1 MLVRNVKQVS
11 AEELLK
17 MAEAAR
23 GKINTIFLHWTAC
36 AYGQVFDD
44 YHLCIGKDGNIDA
57 PSEMF
62 DLAEVKAHT
71 WMRNAGAVGI
81 AIEAAR
87 GAKIDGEWTINYGK
101 KSPPTEEQIKG
112 LALAVAIICKG
123 AGIPIDKDTV
133 MTHAEIADVDGYG
146 VYDTDP
152 DMRWDLLRL
161 PFASGVSGGE
171 YIRSL
176 ASAKLEDIEKR

>member
-23 GKINTIFLHWTAC
+23 GKIHTIFLHWTAGT
-36 AYGQVFDD
+36 YGQVYDD
-44 YHLCIGKDGNIDA
+44 YHLCIGKDGNIEA
-57 PSEMF
+57 PLAMF
-62 DLAEVKAHT
+62 DLAAVKAHT
-71 WMRNAGAVGI
+71 WLRNTGAVGI

-87 GAKIDGEWTINYGK
+87 GAKINKDWLISFGK
-101 KSPPTEEQIKG
+101 QCPPTLEQVDG
-112 LALAVAIICKG
+112 LALAVALICKG

-146 VYDTDP
+146 VYDSDP

-161 PFASGVSGGE
+161 PFAPTVSGGD
-171 YIRSL
+171 YIRKL
-176 ASAKLEDIEKR
+176 AAGKFAAMCN

>member
-23 GKINTIFLHWTAC
+23 GKIDTIYLHWTAC

-44 YHLCIGKDGNIDA
+44 YHLCIGKDGNFETS
-57 PSEMF
+57 SEMF
-62 DLAEVKAHT
+62 DLAEKKSHT
-71 WMRNAGAVGI
+71 WLRNSGSVGI

-87 GAKIDGEWTINYGK
+87 GAKVDKDGIINYGK
-101 KSPPTEEQIKG
+101 YAQPTREQAEG

-133 MTHAEIADVDGYG
+133 MTHAEIADIDGYG
-146 VYDTDP
+146 IFDSDP

-161 PFASGVSGGE
+161 PFAANMSGGD
-171 YIRSL
+171 YIRKL
-176 ASAKLEDIEKR
+176 AAGKFWGMSN

>member
-1 MLVRNVKQVS
+1 MLVKNVKQVS

-23 GKINTIFLHWTAC
+23 GKIHTIFLHWTAGT
-36 AYGQVFDD
+36 YGQVYDD
-44 YHLCIGKDGNIDA
+44 YHLSIGKEGNFEA
-57 PSEMF
+57 PLEMCN
-62 DLAEVKAHT
+62 LAESKAHT
-71 WMRNAGAVGI
+71 WLRNTGSVGI

-87 GAKIDGEWTINYGK
+87 GAKVDKDGVINYGK
-101 KSPPTEEQIKG
+101 FAPPTREQAKG

-146 VYDTDP
+146 VFDSDP

-161 PFASGVSGGE
+161 PFAANVSGGD
-171 YIRSL
+171 YIRRL
-176 ASAKLEDIEKR
+176 ASAKLADILKR

>member
-1 MLVRNVKQVS
+1 
-11 AEELLK
+11 

-23 GKINTIFLHWTAC
+23 GKIDTIYLHWTAC

-44 YHLCIGKDGNIDA
+44 YHLCIGKDGNIEA
-57 PSEMF
+57 PLEMCN
-62 DLAEVKAHT
+62 LAEKKAHT
-71 WMRNAGAVGI
+71 WLRNTGAVGI

-87 GAKIDGEWTINYGK
+87 GAKVDKDGVINYGK
-101 KSPPTEEQIKG
+101 YAPPTREQAEG

-146 VYDTDP
+146 VFDSDP

-161 PFASGVSGGE
+161 PFAPNISGGE
-171 YIRSL
+171 YIRKL
-176 ASAKLEDIEKR
+176 AFGKFAELEVIS